1 MKFYASSQ
9 IGIGKTENEDRMILG
24 RSVIAGG
31 SFITDIKSGII
42 AVADGVGGNN
52 AGATA
57 SHFVAARLSNA
68 DTIDMEMLSQIN
80 TDLITLSQS
89 SPQYSSMATT
99 LSGIQFADGR
109 TPVFHIGN
117 TRVYALQGGKY
128 LKQLTADDTTLN
140 YLITSGQ
147 LSPEEAE
154 SFDKKNEIIAC
165 FGGGTPALFKAKLS
179 IEDIASPIMLTS
191 DGIHDYLSADDLEDV
206 IDEYGI
212 SLQACEKLIEL
223 ARSNGSMDDASV
235 ILGGVD

>member
-31 SFITDIKSGII
+31 SFITDIKSGIV

-57 SHFVAARLSNA
+57 SHFVATRLSNA
-68 DTIDMEMLSQIN
+68 DSVDLEMLSQIN

-99 LSGIQFADGR
+99 LSGVQFADGR

-117 TRVYALQGGKY
+117 TRVYALQG
-128 LKQLTADDTTLN
+128 
-140 YLITSGQ
+140 
-147 LSPEEAE
+147 
-154 SFDKKNEIIAC
+154 
-165 FGGGTPALFKAKLS
+165 TPALFKAKLS
-179 IEDIASPIMLTS
+179 TEDIASPIMLTS